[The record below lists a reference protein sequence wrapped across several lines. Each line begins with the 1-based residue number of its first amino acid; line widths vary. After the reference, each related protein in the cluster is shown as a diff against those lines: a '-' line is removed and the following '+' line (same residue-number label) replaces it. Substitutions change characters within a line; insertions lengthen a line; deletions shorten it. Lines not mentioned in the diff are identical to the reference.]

1 MGTWSLFPGGIAAGA
16 LSRACIS
23 PIAEVKNEWSYT
35 VLPLQG
41 TTPLSFI
48 LIQIKWN
55 CCGLWM
61 QENMKNDFTSIPNSC
76 ITHFDRQKKRGLTTE
91 KMETPTPMNNMSRIV
106 AADETWRSIQPF

>member
-41 TTPLSFI
+41 TFCTTVFYINTNQMEL
-48 LIQIKWN
+48 
-55 CCGLWM
+55 LWVM
-61 QENMKNDFTSIPNSC
+61 DAGKHE
-76 ITHFDRQKKRGLTTE
+76 E
-91 KMETPTPMNNMSRIV
+91 
-106 AADETWRSIQPF
+106 